1 MEPLVPLT
9 LVVIVAAL
17 AVSLVRGGRLGRLA
31 DAPIRH
37 SWLLA
42 VGIALQ
48 VGVDVSAARGLD
60 PGVLSSAVLVSSQL
74 LVVAWVVVNRYRPG
88 MPLILLGLL
97 MNLAVIAA
105 NGAMPVDPNAVAAA
119 GGPDLIAPLGKHE
132 LLTDSTRL
140 PFLADIFGIALLRTV
155 VSAGDV
161 VLAAGLIPLVHDL
174 MTYRPPHVRRGGRRQ
189 DSGDPAA
196 NDSTEPEDP
205 TGPGDG
211 TEPEEVE
218 REATTSR
225 RDAGDGAHGAGGRDA
240 GAGDG
245 ARTGGRR

>member
-17 AVSLVRGGRLGRLA
+17 AVSLLRGGRLGRLV

-48 VGVDVSAARGLD
+48 VGVDVSAARGLA
-60 PGVLSSAVLVSSQL
+60 PGLLSSAVLVSSQL

-105 NGAMPVDPNAVAAA
+105 NGAMPVDPDAVAAA
-119 GGPDLIAPLGKHE
+119 GGPDLVAPLGKHE
-132 LLTDSTRL
+132 LLTDSTHL
-140 PFLADIFGIALLRTV
+140 PFLADIFGIGLLRTV

-174 MTYRPPHVRRGGRRQ
+174 MTYRPPHERRGGLRQ
-189 DSGDPAA
+189 DSGDVAA
-196 NDSTEPEDP
+196 NDSTEPE
-205 TGPGDG
+205 
-211 TEPEEVE
+211 EVE
-218 REATTSR
+218 REGPTSS
-225 RDAGDGAHGAGGRDA
+225 RDAGDGARGAGGRDA
-240 GAGDG
+240 DAGDG
-245 ARTGGRR
+245 TRAAGRR

>member
-9 LVVIVAAL
+9 LVVVVAAL
-17 AVSLVRGGRLGRLA
+17 AISLLRGGRLGRLV

-48 VGVDVSAARGLD
+48 IGVDVSAARGLS

-105 NGAMPVDPNAVAAA
+105 NGAMPVDPEAVTAA
-119 GGPDLIAPLGKHE
+119 GGPDLVAPLGKHE
-132 LLTDSTRL
+132 LLTDATRL
-140 PFLADIFGIALLRTV
+140 PFLADIFGIGLLRTV

-189 DSGDPAA
+189 DSGDAAA
-196 NDSTEPEDP
+196 NDS
-205 TGPGDG
+205 

-218 REATTSR
+218 REATASR
-225 RDAGDGAHGAGGRDA
+225 RDAGDGARRPGGGDA
-240 GAGDG
+240 GTGDG
-245 ARTGGRR
+245 ARTGRRR